1 MIMEKNRSA
10 PLAGVVP
17 PLVTPLLDADTLDRA
32 GLARLIEHVLA
43 GGVHGLFLLGT
54 TGEGPSLSARVQ
66 YELVEAAVRIV
77 ARRVPV
83 LVGISHAS
91 FVESIKLAGHAA
103 EAGADALVLAPPYY
117 FPAGQPELLEYLAD
131 LLPQLPLPLYLYN
144 MPAMTKVDIAV
155 DTLRRAADLD
165 GLVGFKDSSGN
176 MIRFHEYLD
185 AMRDRPDF
193 ALFMGP
199 EELLGEAVLYGGSG
213 GVAGGAN
220 LHPKLFVA
228 IYEAAKA
235 RDIDRLIE
243 LQHELFRLRRLY
255 FCGSYSSTFIKGV
268 KCALSLKGICGDF
281 MAEPFKAFR
290 APERRAVETYLRE
303 QGLL

>member
-1 MIMEKNRSA
+1 MPKNRCA

-32 GLARLIEHVLA
+32 GLARLIEHVLG

-91 FVESIKLAGHAA
+91 FVESIKLADHAA

-144 MPAMTKVDIAV
+144 MPAMTKVDITV

-165 GLVGFKDSSGN
+165 GLVGFKDSSGD

-199 EELLGEAVLYGGSG
+199 EELLGEAVLYGGAG

-220 LHPKLFVA
+220 LHPKLFVDL
-228 IYEAAKA
+228 YEAAKA
-235 RDIDRLIE
+235 HDVDRLIG
-243 LQHELFRLRRLY
+243 LQRELFRLRRLY